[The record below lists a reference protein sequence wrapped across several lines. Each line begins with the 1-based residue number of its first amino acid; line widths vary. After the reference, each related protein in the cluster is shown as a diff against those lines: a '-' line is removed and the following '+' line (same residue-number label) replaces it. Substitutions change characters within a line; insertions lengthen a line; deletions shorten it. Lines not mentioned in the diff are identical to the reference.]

1 MLLLLWLFQSA
12 GKCLLCL
19 ISGQAGKMDS
29 GMDTKILQLS
39 KQDENMLKKTRLSLQ
54 MKVPVRKYEE

>member
-1 MLLLLWLFQSA
+1 
-12 GKCLLCL
+12 
-19 ISGQAGKMDS
+19 MDS